1 MAIGTRRRRRIRQVF
16 ALVKE
21 VLPEAHTTVEG
32 SVIDW
37 SSGGIYTKQVS
48 ADESFTFSN
57 DEEGKTILVILENT
71 SDSPVTITFPGGLR
85 KKTALQNTLQPS
97 TQSMYTLV
105 KSGNG
110 IYIHQDVFDTLT
122 EFPDTD
128 GDGVKDN
135 LDAFPNDATETV
147 DTDNDGVGDNAD
159 AFPNDATETVDTDGD
174 GVGDNADNAPLVAN
188 SDQADTDQDGLPD
201 VLDSDID
208 NDGVLNEQDIS
219 IFDPT
224 TPDVILENYIDGVVL
239 RDVQNGTLTYDFQDI
254 HSYVP
259 NPEIYNSAEVT
270 SILKID
276 DTKILLSVNAY
287 RTETISTQETIRDPQ
302 VGEYTRTPQGVG
314 DKWINDFAINGNFR
328 LVWAPEDINIELDS
342 FPYTLNG
349 WTYHLGA
356 YTFTSTSS
364 FTGNINYYG
373 VYRTRVVDS
382 TSEIITTDE
391 FKIEYDIVN
400 NTYTNSSVI

>member
-48 ADESFTFSN
+48 SDESFTFLN

-71 SDSPVTITFPGGLR
+71 SASPVTITFPGGLR
-85 KKTALQNTLQPS
+85 KKTALQNTLQPN
-97 TQSMYTLV
+97 TQSMYSLL
-105 KSGNG
+105 KSGND

-159 AFPNDATETVDTDGD
+159 
-174 GVGDNADNAPLVAN
+174 
-188 SDQADTDQDGLPD
+188 
-201 VLDSDID
+201 SDID
-208 NDGVLNEQDIS
+208 GDSVVNEQDIS

-239 RDVQNGTLTYDFQDI
+239 RHVQNGTLTYDFQDI

-270 SILKID
+270 SILKIN

-302 VGEYTRTPQGVG
+302 VGEYTNIPQGG
-314 DKWINDFAINGNFR
+314 RDKWINDFAITANFR